1 MNSVLSRSWKL
12 LKVPQYTLTSSSVGS
27 QVSLLDEVE
36 GKVLQVMRPWVKVDP
51 CQLTKTSKFKDLGI
65 DSLDSVHVVVEM
77 EAAFGFDLTNQEA
90 HEILSVDQAINTFF
104 THLNARIA
112 NKLVQTTASTKL
124 KI

>member
-1 MNSVLSRSWKL
+1 M